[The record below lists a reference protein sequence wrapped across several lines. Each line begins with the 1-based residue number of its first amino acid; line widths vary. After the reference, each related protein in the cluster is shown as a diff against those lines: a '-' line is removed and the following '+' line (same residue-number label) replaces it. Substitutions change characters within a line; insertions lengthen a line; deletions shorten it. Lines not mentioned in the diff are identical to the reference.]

1 LIVRLSKHTF
11 WPHVFFCESIENT
24 EVEEF
29 KPLKPLKPQAGFWAT
44 FAALV
49 FRGRIRRG
57 RGEE

>member
-29 KPLKPLKPQAGFWAT
+29 KPVEPQEGFWAA

-49 FRGRIRRG
+49 FRGRIRKG
-57 RGEE
+57 MGEE